1 MQSVVLSLDAKG
13 RTAVKIY
20 GGQRYVFNGYYHTP
34 YGQKVKGVCDLFAA
48 RNIHT
53 GQIHYSFY
61 DWKNSYIVVDF
72 LQKLLDIYPDKTIYI
87 IWDGWSAHR
96 SNHTWAFIDLH
107 PQIKILPLPT
117 RASWLNPIER
127 DFSQV
132 QRFVLNNSNVQSVRE
147 AIDAIGNFIEKEL
160 SSN

>member
-1 MQSVVLSLDAKG
+1 LDAKG

-20 GGQRYVFNGYYHTP
+20 GGQKYVFNGYYHTP
-34 YGQKVKGVCDLFAA
+34 YAQKVKGVCDLFAA

-53 GQIHYSFY
+53 GQVHYFFY
-61 DWKNSYIVVDF
+61 DWKNSFIVVDF
-72 LQKLLDIYPDKTIYI
+72 LQKLIEIYPNQIIYI

-96 SNHTWAFIDLH
+96 SNYTWAFIDMH
-107 PQIKILPLPT
+107 PQIKVLPLPT

-132 QRFVLNNSNVQSVRE
+132 QRFVLNNSNFQSVGE
-147 AIDAIGNFIEKEL
+147 TMDAIGNFIEKEL
-160 SSN
+160 SSNGRCI